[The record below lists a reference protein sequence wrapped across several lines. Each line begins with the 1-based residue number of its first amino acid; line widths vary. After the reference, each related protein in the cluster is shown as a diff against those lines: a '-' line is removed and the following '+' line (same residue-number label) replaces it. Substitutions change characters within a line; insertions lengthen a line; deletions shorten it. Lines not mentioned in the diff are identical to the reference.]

1 MARLIVRQGPG
12 AGTIHPLRKDI
23 ITVGRDE
30 ACGIRLDAEGVSR
43 NHAQVIRENQRWII
57 TDLMS
62 KNGTVVNGE
71 TVDQRELADGDT
83 VKVGDVVLVFS
94 ADSAPKAAAK
104 AAPKAAPGSGG
115 TGFGGDDL
123 EIVKRMRKSRE
134 AIEREVGKVIIG
146 QKEVVRQVIIALFCR
161 GHGLIEGVPG
171 LAKTLLVS
179 TVSKVLRLNFKRIQ
193 FTPDLM
199 PSDIT
204 GTEVLEEA
212 ADTRERYFKF
222 LRGPIFT
229 NVLLADEI
237 NRTPPKT
244 QAALLEAMQE
254 YRVTAGGNTYDLEP
268 PFFVLATQNPIEQ
281 EGTYPLPEA
290 QLDRF
295 MFHIKIGYPEKQE
308 EVDIV
313 LATTKDVQAE
323 PEPVL
328 SGDDILALQSI
339 VRRVPVSRHV
349 ATYAAS
355 LARAT
360 RPKTEEAPGF
370 VNEWLAWGAGPRAA
384 QYLVLGAKAHA
395 VLEGRVSVTA
405 GDIRA
410 MAPPVLRHR
419 LFTNFNADSEGV
431 DVEDVIQ
438 KILRTVPEPSEK
450 DYR

>member
-1 MARLIVRQGPG
+1 MARLIVRKGENIG
-12 AGTIHPLRKDI
+12 DIHDLAKDI
-23 ITVGRDE
+23 VTIGRDE
-30 ACGIRLDAEGVSR
+30 KCGLRLTAEGVSR
-43 NHAQVIRENQRWII
+43 NHAQLVKEKDRWIV

-62 KNGTVVNGE
+62 KNGTIVNGNAISE
-71 TVDQRELADGDT
+71 KPLESGDELEI
-83 VKVGDVVLVFS
+83 GDVVMVFQGEEGAAPPPPAES
-94 ADSAPKAAAK
+94 EDDSAYLAEN
-104 AAPKAAPGSGG
+104 
-115 TGFGGDDL
+115 DL
-123 EIVKRMRKSRE
+123 EVVKKMRKGRE
-134 AIEREVGKVIIG
+134 AIEREVAKVIIG
-146 QKEVVRQVIIALFCR
+146 QRQVVEQVIIALFCR

-171 LAKTLLVS
+171 LAKTLLVR
-179 TVSKVLRLNFKRIQ
+179 TVAQVLRLDFKRIQ

-212 ADTRERYFKF
+212 SDTRERYFKF
-222 LRGPIFT
+222 LKGPIFS

-254 YRVTAGGNTYDLEP
+254 YRVTAGGKTYELDL

-295 MFHIKIGYPEKQE
+295 MFHIKIGYPPRGE

-313 LATTKDVQAE
+313 LATTKDDVAE
-323 PEPVL
+323 PKAAM
-328 SGDDILALQSI
+328 SGNDIRALQGI

-360 RPKTEEAPGF
+360 RPRTEEAPGF

-384 QYLVLGAKAHA
+384 QYMILGAKAHA
-395 VLEGRVSVTA
+395 VLRGRVNVTCE
-405 GDIRA
+405 DVRA
-410 MAPPVLRHR
+410 MAPPVMRHR
-419 LFTNFNADSEGV
+419 VFTNFNADSEGV
-431 DVEDVIQ
+431 TVEDIIDRV
-438 KILRTVPEPSEK
+438 LRTVQEPSEK
-450 DYR
+450 DYK

>member
-1 MARLIVRQGPG
+1 
-12 AGTIHPLRKDI
+12 LRKDI
-23 ITVGRDE
+23 VTLGRDE
-30 ACGIRLDAEGVSR
+30 KCGVRLQAEGISR
-43 NHAQVIRENQRWII
+43 NHAQVIRENSRWLI

-62 KNGTVVNGE
+62 KNGTEVNGE

-83 VKVGDVVLVFS
+83 IKVGDVMLVFS
-94 ADSAPKAAAK
+94 DDNPGSSPAPAGTQPTS
-104 AAPKAAPGSGG
+104 AAPKPAPTG
-115 TGFGGDDL
+115 TKPASSSSPVKGEDL
-123 EIVKRMRKSRE
+123 DLVKEMKASRE

-146 QKEVVRQVIIALFCR
+146 QKEVIRQVIIALFCR

-212 ADTRERYFKF
+212 PETRERYFKF
-222 LRGPIFT
+222 LKGPIFT

-254 YRVTAGGNTYDLEP
+254 YRVTAGGNTHELEP

-295 MFHIKIGYPEKQE
+295 MFHIKIDYPAKDE

-323 PEPVL
+323 PLPVL
-328 SGDDILALQSI
+328 SGEDILALQNI

-349 ATYAAS
+349 ATYATS
-355 LARAT
+355 IARAT

-370 VNEWLAWGAGPRAA
+370 VNEWLGWGAGPRAA
-384 QYLVLGAKAHA
+384 QYMILGAKAHA
-395 VLEGRVSVTA
+395 VIEGRVNVTCA
-405 GDIRA
+405 DVRR

-431 DVEDVIQ
+431 GVEDIIE
-438 KILRTVPEPSEK
+438 KILRTVAEPSEK

>member
-1 MARLIVRQGPG
+1 MARLIISQGPG
-12 AGTIHPLRKDI
+12 TGAIHPLRKDI
-23 ITVGRDE
+23 VTLGRDE
-30 ACGIRLDAEGVSR
+30 KCGIRLVAEGVSR
-43 NHAQVIRENQRWII
+43 NHAQVIRENTRWLI

-71 TVDQRELADGDT
+71 KVEQRELSDGDT

-94 ADSAPKAAAK
+94 EEGGGQQAAKESAPAK
-104 AAPKAAPGSGG
+104 TSPK
-115 TGFGGDDL
+115 GDDL
-123 EIVKRMRKSRE
+123 EVVKRMRASRE

-146 QKEVVRQVIIALFCR
+146 QQAVIRQVIIALFCR

-254 YRVTAGGNTYDLEP
+254 YRVTAGGTTHVLEP

-295 MFHIKIGYPEKQE
+295 MFHIKIDYPPKDE

-313 LATTKDVQAE
+313 LATTKDTVAE
-323 PEPVL
+323 PQPVL
-328 SGDDILALQSI
+328 SGEDILALQNI

-370 VNEWLAWGAGPRAA
+370 VNEWLGWGAGPRAA
-384 QYLVLGAKAHA
+384 QYMVLGAKAHA
-395 VLEGRVSVTA
+395 VLEGRVNVTCA
-405 GDIRA
+405 DIRE

-431 DVEDVIQ
+431 GVSDVIE
-438 KILRTVPEPSEK
+438 KILRTVQEPSEK
-450 DYR
+450 DYQ

>member
-1 MARLIVRQGPG
+1 MARLIVRKGG
-12 AGTIHPLRKDI
+12 KVGRIYPLAKDI
-23 ITVGRDE
+23 VTLGRDGKC
-30 ACGIRLDAEGVSR
+30 AVRLDVEGISR
-43 NHAQVIRENQRWII
+43 NHAQIIREGGAWLI

-62 KNGTVVNGE
+62 KNGTFVNGE
-71 TVDQRELADGDT
+71 KTDQRALADGDSIGI
-83 VKVGDVVLVFS
+83 GDVELVFS
-94 ADSAPKAAAK
+94 TEE
-104 AAPKAAPGSGG
+104 AAPASGRPAG
-115 TGFGGDDL
+115 KLEGDDA
-123 EIVKRMRKSRE
+123 ETVKRMKRARE
-134 AIEREVGKVIIG
+134 VIEREVGKVIIG
-146 QKEVVRQVIIALFCR
+146 QKQVIEQVIIALFCR
-161 GHGLIEGVPG
+161 GHGLIQGVPG

-179 TVSKVLRLNFKRIQ
+179 TISKVLKLDFKRIQ

-204 GTEVLEEA
+204 GTEVLEESA
-212 ADTRERYFKF
+212 ETRERFFRF
-222 LRGPIFT
+222 LKGPIFT

-254 YRVTAGGNTYDLEP
+254 YRVTAGGKTLEIAP

-295 MFHIKIGYPEKQE
+295 MFMIRIDYPAKDE

-313 LATTKDVQAE
+313 LATTKEEAAE
-323 PEPVL
+323 PSPVL
-328 SGDDILALQSI
+328 SGEDILALQGI

-349 ATYAAS
+349 ATYAAT

-360 RPKTEEAPGF
+360 RPRTEDAPAF
-370 VNEWLAWGAGPRAA
+370 VTEWLSWGAGPRAA
-384 QYLVLGAKAHA
+384 QYMVLGAKARA
-395 VLEGRVSVTA
+395 VLDGRVNVTCA
-405 GDIRA
+405 DIRA

-419 LFTNFNADSEGV
+419 IFTNFNADSEGIT
-431 DVEDVIQ
+431 VEQVIA
-438 KILRTVPEPSEK
+438 KLLKSVPEPSEK